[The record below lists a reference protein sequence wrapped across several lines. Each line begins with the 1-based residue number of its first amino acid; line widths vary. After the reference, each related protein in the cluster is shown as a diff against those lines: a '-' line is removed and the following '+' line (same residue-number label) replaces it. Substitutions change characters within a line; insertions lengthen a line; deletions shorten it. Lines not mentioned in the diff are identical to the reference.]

1 MSLTRMKLFGALS
14 AALLLMSTGAASQQL
29 APQSSEDGGVTVRVT
44 PLDLSADAKSWSFEV
59 VLDTHSQDLADDL
72 TQTAAIIDEAGKPH
86 APLAWEGAPA
96 GGHHRKG
103 VLRFAPITPPP
114 AAVELRMQRPG
125 EPKPRTFRWPLK

>member
-1 MSLTRMKLFGALS
+1 MSLNRMKLFGAL
-14 AALLLMSTGAASQQL
+14 AAVLFVMSTGATSQQL
-29 APQSSEDGGVTVRVT
+29 APQSSQDGGVTVRVT
-44 PLDLSADAKSWSFEV
+44 PLDISADAKSWSFEV

-72 TQTAAIIDEAGKPH
+72 TQTAAVIDEAGRSH
-86 APLAWEGAPA
+86 APLAWEGAPP

-114 AAVELRMQRPG
+114 AALELRVQRPG